1 MFNFL
6 RDLCTSFHSI
16 CTILHFYLLLP
27 RRKEEKETTEDEMAG
42 WHHWQ
47 EVEQASGVGDGQGSL
62 CAAVHGVAKSG
73 TWLSHWAELTLR
85 PAALKVSVILHPCQ
99 QPTQVTF
106 FFFLIVDITMCVKW
120 YFIVVLIYFSLTI
133 SDVKHLF
140 TCLLGICT
148 SLDKCLCKSFAHV

>member
-16 CTILHFYLLLP
+16 CTILRFYPLLP

-42 WHHWQ
+42 WHHWH

-85 PAALKVSVILHPCQ
+85 PAAFRVSVILYPCQ
-99 QPTQVTF
+99 QPTLV
-106 FFFLIVDITMCVKW
+106 LIVAINMDVKC
-120 YFIVVLIYFSLTI
+120 YFTVVLIYFSLTI

-148 SLDKCLCKSFAHV
+148 SLNKCLCKSFAHV